1 MGNWNFEKVE
11 STTESTGMLIFR
23 FVVRRQ
29 DVQYFA
35 INPSVV
41 IYTYAKNYQLAIVI
55 VRHVKGIKEIPCIRS
70 FQTIPIRFAELSHAC
85 AFTIRARVS
94 RCSLLAMSM
103 AYPLACYW
111 HEQVRPENSSTLVP
125 HGWNDY
131 FQICSE
137 LFREWKRTRNVSNYI
152 FRVYFFFKFLG
163 IRIILYLFNNLKDV
177 FEISWIRNIK
187 V

>member
-1 MGNWNFEKVE
+1 MNLFIHKIEQIHPLFFLFEKLNLHCTKTREREQTKIGNWNFEKVE
-11 STTESTGMLIFR
+11 STTESTGKLIFR

-103 AYPLACYW
+103 AYPLACY
-111 HEQVRPENSSTLVP
+111 
-125 HGWNDY
+125 
-131 FQICSE
+131 
-137 LFREWKRTRNVSNYI
+137 
-152 FRVYFFFKFLG
+152 
-163 IRIILYLFNNLKDV
+163 
-177 FEISWIRNIK
+177 
-187 V
+187 